1 MVRSEIST
9 QFSYFGASHPRN
21 PFHSE
26 TEGKFIIN
34 PNNLLSLELAKGF
47 VYINMKCL
55 LHLSLVFGWTVYRNT
70 TMVPGSRDV
79 SSTSTATKN
88 A

>member
-34 PNNLLSLELAKGF
+34 PNNLFSLELAKGF
-47 VYINMKCL
+47 VCIYSHEM
-55 LHLSLVFGWTVYRNT
+55 SLALILGIW
-70 TMVPGSRDV
+70 MDCI
-79 SSTSTATKN
+79 
-88 A
+88 